1 MAAES
6 RTTVL
11 AALFANAVIAVAK
24 LVGGLISGS
33 SAMLAEAAH
42 SMADTT
48 NQGLLLMSISLGKRK
63 PDERHPFGY
72 GKERFFW
79 AFVAAVFI
87 FVAGSAFSLFEGVR
101 AIGAPHGEGETGFA
115 IPYVVLS
122 VALVVEAIALWV
134 AYRGVRREA
143 TRRRRRFFSF
153 LRVTR
158 DPTAKTALFEDA
170 AAVTGVMVALVG
182 VGLHERT
189 GDPRWDA
196 GASIVIGVILAIVA
210 FVLARDTKAL
220 LLGEPAFPE
229 ERELLRECMLAEDGV
244 EHVVELLTMAMGPE
258 SLLVTARL
266 DLREGLDE
274 DAIEAMAH
282 SIDRRCREAVPAVK
296 ELFLDPTSRDEV
308 RIEDDG
314 GV

>member
-6 RTTVL
+6 RATVL
-11 AALFANAVIAVAK
+11 AALVANGVIAVAK
-24 LVGGLISGS
+24 LVGGLVAGS

-42 SMADTT
+42 SLADTT

-87 FVAGSAFSLFEGVR
+87 FVAGAVFSVGEGVR
-101 AIGAPHGEGETGFA
+101 SLLVHGVEEEAGFL
-115 IPYVVLS
+115 IPYVVLG
-122 VALVVEAIALWV
+122 VALVAEAIALGWAFV
-134 AYRGVRREA
+134 QVRRA
-143 TRRRRRFFSF
+143 ARRRGRGLFAF

-170 AAVTGVMVALVG
+170 AAVMGVIVALVG
-182 VGLHERT
+182 IGLHQAT

-196 GASIVIGVILAIVA
+196 GASIVIGVILAVVA

-229 ERELLRECMLAEDGV
+229 ERELLRRCMLAEDGV
-244 EHVVELLTMAMGPE
+244 EHVVELLTMALGPE

-266 DLREGLDE
+266 DLRQGLDE
-274 DAIEAMAH
+274 DEIERLAH
-282 SIDRRCREAVPAVK
+282 AIDRRCREVVPAVV
-296 ELFLDPTSRDEV
+296 EVFLDPTSRDETPSD
-308 RIEDDG
+308 EAPG
-314 GV
+314 L

>member
-1 MAAES
+1 MASAES
-6 RTTVL
+6 RTIVL
-11 AALFANAVIAVAK
+11 AALAANGVIAVAK
-24 LVGGLISGS
+24 FFGGLVSGS

-42 SMADTT
+42 SVADTT
-48 NQGLLLMSISLGKRK
+48 NQALLLMSISLGKRK

-87 FVAGSAFSLFEGVR
+87 FVAGSVFSLYEGVR
-101 AIGAPHGEGETGFA
+101 ALREPHGREAEFL
-115 IPYVVLS
+115 IPYVVLG
-122 VALVVEAIALWV
+122 VAFVVELIALGV

-143 TRRRRRFFSF
+143 ARRRRRFFEF

-170 AAVTGVMVALVG
+170 AAVLGVGVALVG
-182 VGLHERT
+182 VGLHQFT

-196 GASIVIGVILAIVA
+196 GASIVIGVILGVVA

-229 ERELLRECMLAEDGV
+229 ERERLRECMLAEDGV
-244 EHVVELLTMAMGPE
+244 EHVVELLTMALGPE

-274 DAIEAMAH
+274 DEIEALAH
-282 SIDRRCREAVPAVK
+282 SIDRRCREVVPEVK
-296 ELFLDPTSRDEV
+296 EVFLDPTSREERD
-308 RIEDDG
+308 RL
-314 GV
+314 